1 MQTAMRL
8 RSQTKL
14 DVSTLSRWHPIEEWP
29 LYQSKRHQIF
39 IDDSD
44 YNTYT
49 SVDGVLEPVIYPATG
64 QPVYAFEDGKTYNLS
79 VRAVKIGD
87 DGKEVY
93 GDWSNAFAYKVTAS
107 DAGTSEKPAAVSG
120 VNVNTEAS
128 EQPCV
133 GTHLTM

>member
-1 MQTAMRL
+1 MHLKTER
-8 RSQTKL
+8 
-14 DVSTLSRWHPIEEWP
+14 PI
-29 LYQSKRHQIF
+29 S
-39 IDDSD
+39 
-44 YNTYT
+44 
-49 SVDGVLEPVIYPATG
+49 
-64 QPVYAFEDGKTYNLS
+64 S

-120 VNVNTEAS
+120 VNVNTEDS